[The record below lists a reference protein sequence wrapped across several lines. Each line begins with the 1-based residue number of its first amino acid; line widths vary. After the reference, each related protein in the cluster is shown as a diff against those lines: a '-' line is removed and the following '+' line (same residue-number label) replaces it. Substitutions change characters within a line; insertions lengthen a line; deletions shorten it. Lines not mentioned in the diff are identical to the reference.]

1 MANNLSTMKTFAK
14 YHHQQTFL
22 LTIFRRDVTKSSLDG
37 IFAYIF
43 IFLIFYLFKTY
54 RMMIALHDMKYSHF
68 ATFGG
73 NNYINLED
81 DLETGTIKTNL
92 NENVDES
99 ETAPE

>member
-1 MANNLSTMKTFAK
+1 MTK
-14 YHHQQTFL
+14 YHYQQQTFSSNYR
-22 LTIFRRDVTKSSLDG
+22 FDVAKALNG

-81 DLETGTIKTNL
+81 DLETGSIKTNL

-99 ETAPE
+99 DAAPE